1 MVLNKL
7 TPVFCMMAYT
17 AVVTHLI
24 LLFYK
29 ISGSQEIKDMTKSF
43 TKHQQQIYK
52 EIQSERRIHY
62 IYGLLVGIALA
73 MAYISWFP
81 NAKHPICSYIGI
93 ATMVAQNFYLLMPKS
108 KWMVEYLDNPQ
119 DIFNWNKVY
128 KKFQYLS
135 AYGNFIGFV
144 FFVAG
149 RL

>member
-1 MVLNKL
+1 MDYL
-7 TPVFCMMAYT
+7 TPVFCMLTYT
-17 AVVTHLI
+17 AVTTHLL
-24 LLFYK
+24 LLFYQ
-29 ISGSQEIKDMTKSF
+29 ITEAQEIKEMTNNFSESQK
-43 TKHQQQIYK
+43 KIYK
-52 EIQSERRIHY
+52 EIQQERRIHY
-62 IYGLLVGIALA
+62 IYGLLMGVA
-73 MAYISWFP
+73 MAIAYIAWFP

-119 DIFNWNKVY
+119 DMFNWNKVY

-135 AYGNFIGFV
+135 AYGNFLGFV

>member
-1 MVLNKL
+1 MNSSL
-7 TPVFCMMAYT
+7 TPVFCLMAHT

-29 ISGSQEIKDMTKSF
+29 ISGAEDIRLMMEDFSEKQKK
-43 TKHQQQIYK
+43 IYK
-52 EIQSERRIHY
+52 EIQQERRLHY
-62 IYGLLVGIALA
+62 IYGLLMGIACAVL
-73 MAYISWFP
+73 YVGFFP
-81 NAKHPICSYIGI
+81 NAKHPICSYVGI

-108 KWMVEYLDNPQ
+108 KWMVEYLEHPQ

-135 AYGNFIGFV
+135 AYGNFLGFV

-149 RL
+149 RM